1 MININSISE
10 ENVNPENNQPYN
22 KPDDMCYSTSYSNQ
36 PSPLMEQPE
45 YQGGILNEI
54 RARELGK
61 NATRHELAVEF
72 MKAYGI
78 KRYKGRFFFF
88 HANHYVQISEEDL
101 GRIIYGTY
109 LRLVEESGNSDFVN
123 NVISEL
129 KHNPSIAIGEQNIST
144 TKLAF
149 VNGVLDLY
157 SGELSIPNRDDV
169 LLYSI
174 NANIR
179 YDIQEYQEVWSNSTP
194 NFDSFLRSVTGGDE
208 SLIRR
213 IWEIIGY
220 VLTPDNFG
228 RSYFVFQGVPGSGK
242 STLERLIS
250 NMFSDGSAFRIRG
263 DDFGGR
269 FSLQGLEGKAVI
281 IVSDLPG
288 RAFSE
293 DTVSII
299 KQISGRDCIS
309 TDVKYSDQRSFR
321 TNAKMLF
328 FTNNAFIPRSMDYA
342 FNSRAVCVPFR
353 YPVDKSEQ
361 DFMLDY
367 KLASEIDAITT
378 KAMAYYFGLRERH
391 YVFSGDYKLNDCVQG
406 SDFSDND
413 ATAVS
418 SFINEYCYQDHNGS
432 IFVSDAYELFC
443 KVRYPI
449 AVNKFSSCFQN
460 ILSGRFGAWQTRR
473 RKTPDGN
480 PKSCIVG
487 VSVRWDMVS
496 NPEESVVG

>member
-1 MININSISE
+1 MLNINLSTE
-10 ENVNPENNQPYN
+10 ENVKAENNQLENTADNMRYLTPYF
-22 KPDDMCYSTSYSNQ
+22 NQ
-36 PSPLMEQPE
+36 PTSVKEQSE
-45 YQGGILNEI
+45 HQGGILDGI
-54 RARELGK
+54 RSQELRK
-61 NATRHELAVEF
+61 DATRHEMAVEF

-78 KRYKGRFFFF
+78 KRYKGRFYFF

-101 GRIIYGTY
+101 GRIIYGTF

-149 VNGVLDLY
+149 VNGVLNLY
-157 SGELSIPNRDDV
+157 TGELSIPNKDDV

-174 NANIR
+174 NANLR
-179 YDIQEYQEVWSNSTP
+179 YDIQKYQEVWSNSTP
-194 NFDSFLRSVTGGDE
+194 NFDSFLRTVTGGDQ

-250 NMFSDGSAFRIRG
+250 NMFSGGSVFRIRG

-269 FSLQGLEGKAVI
+269 FALQGLEGKAVI

-328 FTNNAFIPRSMDYA
+328 FTNNAFISRSMDYA
-342 FNSRAVCVPFR
+342 
-353 YPVDKSEQ
+353 
-361 DFMLDY
+361 
-367 KLASEIDAITT
+367 
-378 KAMAYYFGLRERH
+378 
-391 YVFSGDYKLNDCVQG
+391 
-406 SDFSDND
+406 
-413 ATAVS
+413 
-418 SFINEYCYQDHNGS
+418 
-432 IFVSDAYELFC
+432 
-443 KVRYPI
+443 
-449 AVNKFSSCFQN
+449 
-460 ILSGRFGAWQTRR
+460 
-473 RKTPDGN
+473 
-480 PKSCIVG
+480 
-487 VSVRWDMVS
+487 
-496 NPEESVVG
+496 